1 MKGPITHGWAVW
13 APEIVAAPSASA
25 AATRTNRKF
34 LMPNTVNRLAGDWPG
49 VDLAEQETEE
59 REIQQADLLEGVRWL
74 KN

>member
-1 MKGPITHGWAVW
+1 
-13 APEIVAAPSASA
+13 
-25 AATRTNRKF
+25 
-34 LMPNTVNRLAGDWPG
+34 MPNTVNRSAGDWPG